1 MTQQKQAAPEQADPA
16 TAKRKHPMKNTTVTI
31 PADTMNAL
39 KIEAAARGCTVGA
52 VVLSIVEAHV
62 SK

>member
-1 MTQQKQAAPEQADPA
+1 MKN
-16 TAKRKHPMKNTTVTI
+16 TAKRITVKTSI

-39 KIEAAARGCTVGA
+39 KSEAAARGCTVEA
-52 VVLSIVEAHV
+52 VAHDIVMAFI

>member
-1 MTQQKQAAPEQADPA
+1 
-16 TAKRKHPMKNTTVTI
+16 MKNTAVTI

-52 VVLSIVEAHV
+52 VVLSIVEAHA